1 MDYRQTVSLTV
12 AEMLREAGMD
22 RFGVAAEMSRL
33 TGKSVTKLMLDGY
46 TAESRDTFNLPAYLQ
61 PALEVA
67 CRSTALTEWQARVR
81 GGELLVGAATM
92 DAEIGRLEHERDQA
106 AERIKQL
113 RKLRRRAG

>member
-1 MDYRQTVSLTV
+1 
-12 AEMLREAGMD
+12 
-22 RFGVAAEMSRL
+22 MSASCHL
-33 TGKSVTKLMLDGY
+33 CGETWPHD
-46 TAESRDTFNLPAYLQ
+46 